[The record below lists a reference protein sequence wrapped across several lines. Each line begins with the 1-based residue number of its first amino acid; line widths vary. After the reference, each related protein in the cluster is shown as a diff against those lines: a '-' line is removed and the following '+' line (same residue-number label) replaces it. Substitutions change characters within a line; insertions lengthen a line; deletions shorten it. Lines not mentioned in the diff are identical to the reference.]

1 MYLTAAMIETMVREA
16 MDAIK
21 NAYVPYGNF
30 GVGACVLASD
40 GTFYKGCT
48 IENTTPRLSASAEE
62 VALYQAVADGKREF
76 DGIAVIADTEKP
88 FIPNGG
94 VCQILAEFNVPE
106 VVMANMTGDVLH
118 LELKDLLPYGIK
130 IRDNGI
136 HDDEMQ
142 EE

>member
-1 MYLTAAMIETMVREA
+1 MYLTEAMIDTMVREA

-76 DGIAVIADTEKP
+76 DGIAVIADTEEP
-88 FIPNGG
+88 FVPNGA
-94 VCQILAEFNVPE
+94 VCQLLAEFNVPE
-106 VVMANMTGDVLH
+106 IIMTNMDGVVKTAKRT
-118 LELKDLLPYGIK
+118 DLLPYGK
-130 IRDNGI
+130 ATTDNALRPV
-136 HDDEMQ
+136 